1 MENEINNKWTGV
13 FKTTLR
19 IVIGLF
25 LFIFLLLAGLIL
37 ALRQPS
43 IQTSVVQKASTFL
56 SSKIGHQVTIGR
68 VDIRFFNK
76 VILEKV
82 KVLDRKKEELFYIGE
97 AEASLSGFSLSNYR
111 KLTIEQLKLVDPHAA
126 FIRYKTADSMNLSVF
141 LASIKKLIKS
151 DTTKTA
157 KAKFDFKINSLAI
170 QNGHFR
176 YENQK
181 REPVTFG
188 MDYQHLDI
196 DSINVKISDIA
207 FLGDTIQ
214 TRITDLQAHEHKSNA
229 NLKNLDA
236 RMVYAPTFWEFAEL
250 DLRLNN
256 SNLRH
261 YVRFDYK
268 RFWNFISFNDSVQ
281 VTTALDSSAIFSDD
295 IAIFAPQLKDW
306 NEKILISGEAKGFVK
321 RFNAKNIDLYY
332 GEKTHIV
339 GNLSADGLPRYKE
352 TFADIKL
359 KPSVILARDLKK
371 FIPAKNY
378 ALVERLGTVKLEG
391 DFLGFYSDFVAHG
404 SFATALGKVVSDINL
419 KINKNPDLSTYT
431 GYLKTDK
438 FALGKFIGDPRTL
451 QAITMNGKVKGT
463 GFNLASARLNLDAT
477 IQSVGILGYNYR
489 NITIDATLS
498 QKLVA
503 GKLKIYDPNVELSAE
518 GTINLSQASP
528 TFDLTSNINR
538 ANLQALKLLNK
549 NFVLQTNTDLNFTG
563 LTLDDLLGQATFQNT
578 TLTYGQEI
586 INFDSV
592 AIKSARTNGQRSID
606 VSSNILDFSATGNF
620 EVSRFIADFST
631 FVREDILSFKSNQSA
646 TETYYRQKKTYT
658 GPDYEL
664 GLIFRFKK
672 GNPFLKAYVPE
683 LYLAE
688 NTLFTGNF
696 RQGPNSIFNLYSH
709 LDTLI
714 YGKYR
719 FYNNDFE
726 INNSKLQTS
735 PTVLAG
741 VVFSSRN
748 QQFAA
753 AAPSENLFVEGI
765 WNDSTINF
773 STNIAQTGS
782 SNKATVT
789 GNISFPPDKVQI
801 VLDQSQINILG
812 KQWNIRPNNSI
823 LIGGAGKEIEVN
835 GLELFYGN
843 QSVNVTGQ
851 ASRHPEK
858 ELVMEVK
865 NFQLENL
872 VPLLNQQIYG
882 VLNARASASNL
893 FNKSIILSKLT
904 VDSLRLDTIYIG
916 EISGFTDWDKN
927 EDKIKVDLGV
937 FRSNMRV
944 VSVTG
949 DYNPQSEDNPL
960 NLLAVMDEA
969 PIKLVEPLLKTLF
982 SDLSGIME
990 GRVQINGRLNG
1001 PVLVG
1006 SAFVTNG
1013 RFRVNYLN
1021 TYYSFSDRIYFTDK
1035 DIAFRNIRVRDMF
1048 NNSATIAGIIQHQGF
1063 QNMELN
1069 LKGDFRKFMVLNTTR
1084 AENSLYYGTAIATG
1098 TASLT
1103 GTPSNLFITVNARS
1117 EGGTKMSIPL
1127 DGQQEAKRQ
1136 SYIQF
1141 VNHKQKDSVATD
1153 STVDVPRVDLA
1164 GINLNFNLGITDDAE
1179 LEIIFDE
1186 ETGDIVRGSGNGRIN
1201 LNIDTRGEFTMDG
1214 QVEIVKGYY
1223 NFTLYNIIRKGFNI
1237 RPGGTITWNGDP
1249 YAGIMDLTATYTQRI
1264 VLPTSIT
1271 QEQSNI
1277 RYPVTA
1283 VMDLEGKLLAPE
1295 IKLNLEFEDTPSTL
1309 ETQINAYLADIR
1321 NNQDELNRQVFNL
1334 LILKRLSDPSNTAQA
1349 TVGTQVD
1356 NALGLT
1362 SSLSQALSNQLGNL
1376 ISQLDSN
1383 LEIDIGLD
1391 GFSNQQINDLQLRLS
1406 YSLFKGRLRLSHE
1419 GGLPGSNNYASN
1431 PSNPNYTP
1439 TGAEVPGSWRA
1450 DVYLRADGKLRLK
1463 LEYNITPYSYST
1475 SLGQTSVSSLRGSIL
1490 HTERFDTFSELFA
1503 RRKMRRRDRKATEKI
1518 IIDSDERV
1526 GL

>member
-1 MENEINNKWTGV
+1 MENKTNNKWTGV
-13 FKTTLR
+13 IKTTLR

-25 LFIFLLLAGLIL
+25 LFIVLLLAGLMF
-37 ALRQPS
+37 ALRQSS
-43 IQTSVVQKASTFL
+43 IQTSVVQKASKIL
-56 SSKIGHQVTIGR
+56 SAKIGHQVTIGR

-82 KVLDRKKEELFYIGE
+82 KVLDRNQEELFYIGE
-97 AEASLSGFSLSNYR
+97 VEASLSGFSLQNYR
-111 KLTIEQLKLVDPHAA
+111 KLTIETLKLTQPHAA
-126 FIRYKTADSMNLSVF
+126 FVRYKTADSMNLSVF
-141 LASIKKLIKS
+141 LASLKKLMKT

-157 KAKFDFKINSLAI
+157 KTKFDFNIYGLEI
-170 QNGHFR
+170 QNGYFR
-176 YENQK
+176 YDNQK
-181 REPVTFG
+181 REPVAFG

-196 DSINVKISDIA
+196 DSINVKISEIA
-207 FLGDTIQ
+207 FLGDTISMHL
-214 TRITDLQAHEHKSNA
+214 TDLQAHEHKSNTK
-229 NLKNLDA
+229 LKNLDA
-236 RMVYAPTFWEFAEL
+236 HMIYAPTFWEFADL
-250 DLRLNN
+250 DLRVNK
-256 SNLRH
+256 SNLGH

-268 RFWNFISFNDSVQ
+268 RFWNFTSFNDSVR
-281 VTTALDSSAIFSDD
+281 VTASLDSSAVFSDD

-306 NEKILISGEAKGFVK
+306 HEKILISGEAKGYVR
-321 RFNAKNIDLYY
+321 RFNAQNIDLYY

-378 ALVERLGTVKLEG
+378 ALVERLGTVKLQG

-419 KINKNPDLSTYT
+419 KINKNPDLSTYK
-431 GYLKTDK
+431 GYLKTDR
-438 FALGKFIGDPRTL
+438 FALGKFIGNVRTL
-451 QAITMNGKVKGT
+451 QSITMNGQVKGT

-489 NITIDATLS
+489 YITTDATLS
-498 QKLVA
+498 QELVA
-503 GKLKIYDPNVELSAE
+503 GKLNIKDPNLELTAD
-518 GTINLSQASP
+518 GKINLSQKKP
-528 TFDLTSNINR
+528 TFDLKTTINR

-549 NFVLQTNTDLNFTG
+549 NFVLQTKASLNFTG
-563 LTLDDLLGQATFQNT
+563 LTLDNLLGQATFQNT
-578 TLTYGQEI
+578 TLTYGKEI

-592 AIKSARTNGQRSID
+592 SIQSSRNQQGQRSIAA
-606 VSSNILDFSATGNF
+606 SSKILDFSATGNF
-620 EVSRFIADFST
+620 EVSRFITDFTT

-646 TETYYRQKKTYT
+646 SEAYYQQKKNYT
-658 GPDYEL
+658 GQDYEL
-664 GLIFRFKK
+664 NLAFRFKQ
-672 GNPFLKAYVPE
+672 GNSFLKAYVPE

-696 RQGPNSIFNLYSH
+696 RQGRNSIFNLYSH

-714 YGKYR
+714 YGNYK

-726 INNSKLQTS
+726 INNSKLQNS
-735 PTVLAG
+735 PTVLAS

-748 QQFAA
+748 QQFAG
-753 AAPSENLFVEGI
+753 AAPSENLFLEGI

-773 STNIAQTGS
+773 ATNIAQTNS
-782 SNKATVT
+782 TNKASVS

-801 VLDQSQINILG
+801 ILNQSNINILG
-812 KQWNIRPNNSI
+812 KQWSIRPNNNI
-823 LIGGAGKEIEVN
+823 LIGAAGKEIEVN

-851 ASRHPEK
+851 ASRNPEK
-858 ELVMEVK
+858 ELVMEIK

-882 VLNARASASNL
+882 ILNARASASNL
-893 FNKSIILSKLT
+893 FNKSIILSKLS
-904 VDSLRLDTIYIG
+904 VDSLRLDSIYIG
-916 EISGFTDWDKN
+916 EISGSTDWDKN

-949 DYNPQSEDNPL
+949 DYNPQSENNPL

-990 GRVQINGRLNG
+990 GRVQINGRLNA
-1001 PVLVG
+1001 PVLIG

-1021 TYYSFSDRIYFTDK
+1021 TYYSFSDRIYFSDK
-1035 DIAFRNIRVRDMF
+1035 DITFRNIKIRDMF
-1048 NNSATIAGIIQHQGF
+1048 TNSAVIAGTIQHEGF
-1063 QNMELN
+1063 RNMSLD

-1103 GTPSNLFITVNARS
+1103 GTPSNLSINVNARS
-1117 EGGTKMSIPL
+1117 EAGTKMSIPL

-1141 VNHKQKDSVATD
+1141 VNHKRLRQDSVATD
-1153 STVDVPRVDLA
+1153 SAADVPRVDLA
-1164 GINLNFNLGITDDAE
+1164 GIKLNFNLGITDDAE

-1264 VLPTSIT
+1264 VLPVSIT

-1283 VMDLEGKLLAPE
+1283 VMDLEGRLLAPE

-1349 TVGTQVD
+1349 NVGAQVD

-1419 GGLPGSNNYASN
+1419 GGLPGSNNYTNST
-1431 PSNPNYTP
+1431 NYNQ
-1439 TGAEVPGSWRA
+1439 TGTEVPGSWRA

-1475 SLGQTSVSSLRGSIL
+1475 FGQTTVSSLRGSIL

-1518 IIDSDERV
+1518 IIDSDDRV